1 MTIKGGWH
9 YYIHS
14 TVSQVQ
20 LLFFGIV
27 LWNAVNILQA
37 CELNNAF
44 QTILRLNFSTDRH
57 HFDNPVYSTSF
68 RGGGPG
74 PSGATPNTNPVQSTH
89 LPLNNGCSR
98 VVNHF
103 STSASS
109 CSNTAKKHVNIERDK
124 LGVDRGG
131 QGACGGPNTSVP
143 NHYQDD
149 TEEEMEHESG
159 NFAQC
164 ICSSYKWLWSSQ
176 GTPELSR
183 GGRETSPPQNYKR
196 NQKLQF
202 AVPFF
207 SAANTVDT
215 NRTLIEAN
223 SF

>member
-1 MTIKGGWH
+1 M
-9 YYIHS
+9 
-14 TVSQVQ
+14 
-20 LLFFGIV
+20 
-27 LWNAVNILQA
+27 
-37 CELNNAF
+37 
-44 QTILRLNFSTDRH
+44 
-57 HFDNPVYSTSF
+57 
-68 RGGGPG
+68 
-74 PSGATPNTNPVQSTH
+74 QSTH

-164 ICSSYKWLWSSQ
+164 ICSSLISGFEVPWETCGS
-176 GTPELSR
+176 LS
-183 GGRETSPPQNYKR
+183 TT
-196 NQKLQF
+196 KLQSSEKIRNCK
-202 AVPFF
+202 ANCTFF
-207 SAANTVDT
+207 LFFY
-215 NRTLIEAN
+215 NRH
-223 SF
+223 

>member
-1 MTIKGGWH
+1 MNLT
-9 YYIHS
+9 
-14 TVSQVQ
+14 
-20 LLFFGIV
+20 
-27 LWNAVNILQA
+27 
-37 CELNNAF
+37 AF
-44 QTILRLNFSTDRH
+44 QTILRLNFSLADRH

-74 PSGATPNTNPVQSTH
+74 PSGVTPNTNPVQSTH

-164 ICSSYKWLWSSQ
+164 ICSSLISGFEVPKGHQSC
-176 GTPELSR
+176 
-183 GGRETSPPQNYKR
+183 REGVVKPHHRKITKEIR
-196 NQKLQF
+196 NCNLQF
-202 AVPFF
+202 LFF
-207 SAANTVDT
+207 CSPLSNKIDT
-215 NRTLIEAN
+215 N
-223 SF
+223 